1 MTSKQIQKLIWQECR
16 RITKVAEATK
26 CYTCGA
32 DLTKKSRHLG
42 HFIPKAYLPVCLKYD
57 TMFLRPQCYYCN
69 INLGGNG
76 AMFYYNLCK
85 EVGRIKVEKYV
96 GVVNALKTLPKRT
109 TKQNLEYYTKL
120 LAEIKRS

>member
-1 MTSKQIQKLIWQECR
+1 
-16 RITKVAEATK
+16 
-26 CYTCGA
+26 
-32 DLTKKSRHLG
+32 
-42 HFIPKAYLPVCLKYD
+42 
-57 TMFLRPQCYYCN
+57 
-69 INLGGNG
+69 
-76 AMFYYNLCK
+76 MFYYNLCK